1 MFRGITNHPSLQTV
15 LSPVST
21 HAPVSTYGK
30 ENSPEWN
37 YFKQQ
42 VDDYRAGRSA
52 YRKKRTTKGSP
63 ISKLSD
69 KDYKKES
76 DKYYQGLLTQMN
88 ASRPAGIGE
97 FAVSSRRGSTGGPS
111 LINYNPSKTRAYT
124 FSRQGRMQELG
135 QTELSEFADIEKE
148 TRTNQVSEAVERLK
162 QQDNITGAL
171 LRSGVFSLADDVAN
185 DPILQLTNSAFA
197 NQGGLSG
204 LFGKGLESGALSQ
217 IVQPIGSEG
226 FNDTLQSAI
235 GPEFPGAI
243 R

>member
-1 MFRGITNHPSLQTV
+1 MFRGMANHSSLQRV
-15 LSPVST
+15 LS
-21 HAPVSTYGK
+21 PVSTYGK

-171 LRSGVFSLADDVAN
+171 LRSGVFSLAESPEINMLGARI
-185 DPILQLTNSAFA
+185 P
-197 NQGGLSG
+197 QGGLSG
-204 LFGKGLESGALSQ
+204 LFGQAIEKG
-217 IVQPIGSEG
+217 IGG
-226 FNDTLQSAI
+226 GIF
-235 GPEFPGAI
+235 
-243 R
+243 RRV